1 MLKAP
6 SAIPDD
12 ALKKYAQLMSRAAK
26 LELQKKAKDSFLDF
40 VRQMW
45 PGFIAG
51 RHHKIVAEK
60 LERVARGELKRLI
73 INMPPRHTK
82 SEFASFLFPAW
93 MIGRRPDLKIMQATH
108 TADLSVRFGRKV
120 KNLMETPD
128 YQGVFD
134 VKLRSDSKAAYRWET
149 DDGGEYYAA
158 GVGGSIAGRGADL
171 FIVDDPHSEQ
181 DAMSPTALENA
192 WDWYTSGPRIS
203 CDLGQR
209 QGFVA

>member
-73 INMPPRHTK
+73 INMPP
-82 SEFASFLFPAW
+82 
-93 MIGRRPDLKIMQATH
+93 D
-108 TADLSVRFGRKV
+108 
-120 KNLMETPD
+120 
-128 YQGVFD
+128 
-134 VKLRSDSKAAYRWET
+134 
-149 DDGGEYYAA
+149 
-158 GVGGSIAGRGADL
+158 
-171 FIVDDPHSEQ
+171 
-181 DAMSPTALENA
+181 
-192 WDWYTSGPRIS
+192 
-203 CDLGQR
+203 
-209 QGFVA
+209 